1 MNCNKG
7 NDAIARDPVWLSC
20 YGEDDKKAESVYCL
34 PEFFL
39 RYLH

>member
-7 NDAIARDPVWLSC
+7 NDAIARDP
-20 YGEDDKKAESVYCL
+20 DKKAESVYCL